1 MIHYDSID
9 KAIEIAFAEDSTDRF
24 TGIQYGDVSS
34 LSVFDHSQIGHAK
47 LLVKDQGVIA
57 GVELAQRI
65 IQKLDPE
72 AVFTVHIQDGEM
84 VNNGDI
90 VFTCSA
96 KVLCLLK
103 AERILLNFMQRM
115 SGIATL
121 SHTFS
126 QAVKHTRCKIL
137 DTRKTT
143 PGLREFDKWAVR
155 IGGAHNHRFGLYDMI
170 MLKDNHVDYCG
181 GIEKT
186 IQKAIHY
193 KRENNLDIPIEIETR
208 NLREVEQVLA
218 HGGVQRIMLDNFS
231 IEDCSLAVSLISNR
245 YETEASGGI
254 NLQTVVPYAETG
266 VQFISVG
273 ALTHSAKCL
282 DISFKARI

>member
-1 MIHYDSID
+1 
-9 KAIEIAFAEDSTDRF
+9 
-24 TGIQYGDVSS
+24 
-34 LSVFDHSQIGHAK
+34 
-47 LLVKDQGVIA
+47 
-57 GVELAQRI
+57 
-65 IQKLDPE
+65 
-72 AVFTVHIQDGEM
+72 
-84 VNNGDI
+84 
-90 VFTCSA
+90 
-96 KVLCLLK
+96 
-103 AERILLNFMQRM
+103 
-115 SGIATL
+115 
-121 SHTFS
+121 
-126 QAVKHTRCKIL
+126 
-137 DTRKTT
+137 
-143 PGLREFDKWAVR
+143 
-155 IGGAHNHRFGLYDMI
+155 